1 MQVMNPAD
9 PDTSVFYDAYYK
21 LSRRLLDSDK
31 VRRFRLEGGQILIL
45 ASHRVLHG
53 REVIDDAGYRHLQDA
68 YFEHDNVRNMLT
80 VLARSHD

>member
-1 MQVMNPAD
+1 MNPAD
-9 PDTSVFYDAYYK
+9 PDTTVFYDAYYK
-21 LSRRLLDSDK
+21 LSRRLLGSRR